1 MSLTVD
7 FSNEVRDW
15 IAHNLTRGCAPET
28 IVEQLLAHGIAPELA
43 SAMVRAVSNALVHAM
58 PMPEGTLTLG
68 EAEPQFVPAPSR
80 LPAGPSF
87 DIDGR
92 RIRVLA
98 RMQRPVVAVLA
109 NVLDAEECDA
119 LIEAAKPRLR
129 ASTVVDPLSGKDRIA
144 DHRSSEGMF
153 FGLGESP
160 LIARIER
167 RIAVLTGKP
176 VENGEGLQLL
186 RYPVG
191 AESTPHFDYLM
202 PTNDANRESVARSGQ
217 RISTLILYL
226 NDVPEGGETCF
237 PHLGLS
243 VVPQRGHALY
253 FEYANDEG
261 HTDPLSLHAGAP
273 VLAGEKWIATK
284 WTRQRKFVAAAQ
296 VATYA

>member
-15 IAHNLTRGCAPET
+15 IAHNLARGCAPDA

-43 SAMVRAVSNALVHAM
+43 SAMVRAVSNALVHGM
-58 PMPEGTLTLG
+58 KMPEGRLTLG
-68 EAEPQFVPAPSR
+68 QTEPEYVPAPSR
-80 LPAGPSF
+80 LPASAEF
-87 DIDGR
+87 DADGR

-98 RMQRPVVAVLA
+98 RMQRPVVAVLG
-109 NVLDAEECDA
+109 NVLDADECDA
-119 LIEAAKPRLR
+119 LIEEARPRLR
-129 ASTVVDPLSGKDRIA
+129 ASTVVDPLTGEDRVA

-160 LIARIER
+160 LIERIER
-167 RIAVLTGKP
+167 RIAALTGKP

-202 PTNDANRESVARSGQ
+202 PTNAANRASVARSGQ
-217 RISTLILYL
+217 RISTLIMYL
-226 NDVPEGGETCF
+226 NDVADGGETYF

-243 VVPQRGHALY
+243 VVPQRGLALY
-253 FEYANDEG
+253 FEYANDAG
-261 HTDPLSLHAGAP
+261 HTDPLSLHGRAP
-273 VLAGEKWIATK
+273 VVAGEKWIVTK
-284 WTRQRKFVAAAQ
+284 WTRERRFVPAAQ
-296 VATYA
+296 VAAYA